1 MGCLS
6 VTIAIDPKEFS
17 KTNMWDFTKSA
28 LTTSDMKRFWNWL
41 LIWVVLTNIGFAAL
55 WFFGAPPRVQEILIA
70 GFTGLFVRKLSFAL
84 RYFAFISVMTWS
96 VLKFL
101 GGLFN
106 LTPQSLFYSISFLA
120 EIKPSDSIEYLIVSA
135 AIFIIF
141 FIAYRLMHR
150 DADFKNIWLNIA
162 GAAAIICVSCTDIH
176 MGKDMRGH
184 YFRSPPAGAAFS
196 SAREQSGFAAKA
208 DGSHHLVLIMVE
220 SLGVPRN
227 NPAMTDKLFALYKND
242 PAIAQRYNIREG
254 VSPYYN
260 STTAGEVREL
270 CGRWGD
276 YYELVDKEDLSCLP
290 ALLAQKGYATHAMH
304 SFKAPFF
311 KREVWYPNIGFQ
323 SQEFSEDLKAKGA
336 ANCAGVFPG
345 ACDRDI
351 PKQLAAHL
359 KNADKPQFLY
369 WLTLNA
375 HLPVPLDESLEV
387 DNCQQVS
394 PFLAEN
400 FPMICRQYAI
410 FDAVDKALVKEITA
424 QNFPKS
430 DILIVGDHMPPYFDR
445 HHRTQFDP
453 EHVPWLFL
461 KAK

>member
-1 MGCLS
+1 M
-6 VTIAIDPKEFS
+6 TIAIDPKEFS
-17 KTNMWDFTKSA
+17 ENNRLDIMKAA
-28 LTTSDMKRFWNWL
+28 LTTTDMKRFWNWL
-41 LIWVVLTNIGFAAL
+41 LIWVVLTNIGFATL
-55 WFFGAPPRVQEILIA
+55 WFFGAPPRMQEILIA
-70 GFTGLFVRKLSFAL
+70 GFVGLIARKLSFAL

-96 VLKFL
+96 VLTFL

-106 LTPQSLFYSISFLA
+106 LTPQSLFYSIGFLT
-120 EIKPSDSIEYLIVSA
+120 EIKPSDSIEYLFVSA
-135 AIFIIF
+135 AIVIIF

-162 GAAAIICVSCTDIH
+162 GAAAIISVTSIDIY

-184 YFRSPPAGAAFS
+184 YFRSPPPGAAFS
-196 SAREQSGFAAKA
+196 SAREQSGFAINA
-208 DGSHHLVLIMVE
+208 DGSRHLVLIMVE
-220 SLGVPRN
+220 SLGVPYN
-227 NPAMTDKLFALYKND
+227 NPTMSDKLFAFYKRNPD
-242 PAIAQRYNIREG
+242 ITQRYDIHEG
-254 VSPYYN
+254 TSPYYN

-276 YYELVDKEDLSCLP
+276 YYELVDSKDSSCLP
-290 ALLAQKGYATHAMH
+290 AIMAQKGYDTHAMH

-311 KREVWYPNIGFQ
+311 KRETWYPNIGFQ
-323 SQEFSEDLKAKGA
+323 SQEFSNDLKEKGA
-336 ANCAGVFPG
+336 ASCAGVFPG

-375 HLPVPLDESLEV
+375 HLPVPSDKSLEV
-387 DNCQQVS
+387 DNCEKVS

-400 FPMICRQYAI
+400 FPMICRQFAI

-424 QNFPKS
+424 KDFPKS

-453 EHVPWLFL
+453 ERVPWLYL
-461 KAK
+461 KAR